1 VRGRVF
7 GVLASIVSAASLIP
21 SLVAG
26 PLADRLSTGAAIA
39 IAGVVLVSVAVWSI
53 RRNG

>member
-1 VRGRVF
+1 
-7 GVLASIVSAASLIP
+7 
-21 SLVAG
+21 VAG